1 MMNEPRDLDEL
12 SKDAQA
18 RQKSILWEDQ
28 FRNNRFVTSFLWHG
42 DLNAT
47 LIQRAGLFL
56 FGLVLLLCATTAVLL
71 WFENEPG
78 NRSLLSFVFALVL
91 ILIAG
96 RLFRNA
102 LMKRKLQSE
111 ADDERAIR

>member
-1 MMNEPRDLDEL
+1 MMNEPRDLNEL
-12 SKDAQA
+12 RTDAQA
-18 RQKSILWEDQ
+18 RQKSILGEDQ
-28 FRNNRFVTSFLWHG
+28 FRNSRIVTSFLWHG
-42 DLNAT
+42 DPNAT

-56 FGLVLLLCATTAVLL
+56 FGLVFLLCATIAVLL
-71 WFENEPG
+71 WFENKPDD
-78 NRSLLSFVFALVL
+78 RSLLSFVFALVL

-96 RLFRNA
+96 RLFRNG